1 MSVQS
6 VLFYEC
12 VCVSLHL
19 RNGICTDSNAGK
31 TFGPLMNIFR
41 KWSGVPFIFWTD
53 QMELLT
59 FISSPLCIH
68 LCVCILKSAGAL
80 SYIGK
85 ENWNHL
91 NWRQNIDNTVCKP
104 HWGQHLFT
112 GKESIKKS
120 QNGSTCISFV
130 LKSLYLYVVVFFSG
144 APVNISLSL
153 CLSFMSD
160 VIWTYTRLSSLYL
173 QHLC

>member
-1 MSVQS
+1 MEFVQIQT
-6 VLFYEC
+6 LERQ
-12 VCVSLHL
+12 LTL
-19 RNGICTDSNAGK
+19 LI
-31 TFGPLMNIFR
+31 NIFR
-41 KWSGVPFIFWTD
+41 KWSGVQFIFWTG

-59 FISSPLCIH
+59 FILSPLCIH
-68 LCVCILKSAGAL
+68 LCLYFDRSLLELWVT
-80 SYIGK
+80 IGK

-104 HWGQHLFT
+104 HRGQHLFT

-130 LKSLYLYVVVFFSG
+130 LKSLYLYLVVFFSG
-144 APVNISLSL
+144 APINISLSL

-160 VIWTYTRLSSLYL
+160 VIWTHIRLSSLYL